1 MVRESLFGNN
11 AKTVHCWREDEFLV
25 LLVREFIVDN
35 ATFTRISVNKSQ
47 DEMSKIHADQN
58 VLYQDVG
65 HFYFLHKNNNRSRLC
80 IIKEERA
87 ADIVLNPVL
96 RTGVR

>member
-11 AKTVHCWREDEFLV
+11 AKTVHCWCENEFLV

-35 ATFTRISVNKSQ
+35 VNNATHTSVNKSQ
-47 DEMSKIHADQN
+47 DEMSEIRANQN

-65 HFYFLHKNNNRSRLC
+65 HFYFLHKNNNHS
-80 IIKEERA
+80 
-87 ADIVLNPVL
+87 
-96 RTGVR
+96 